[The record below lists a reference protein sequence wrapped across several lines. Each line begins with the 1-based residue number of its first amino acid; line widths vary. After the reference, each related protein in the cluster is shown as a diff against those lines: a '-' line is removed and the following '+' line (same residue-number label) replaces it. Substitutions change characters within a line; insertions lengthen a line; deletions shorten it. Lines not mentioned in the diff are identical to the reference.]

1 MIRDNSNAVG
11 DIAWQDI
18 VRMGLVYFGLV
29 FGVGFSLGTLRILLF
44 VPMVGE
50 RLAEIGETPLML
62 LAVYFVARWIVRR
75 FRIPPRRWCRI
86 QVGFTGLVLLLLAE
100 WGVVMFVRNESIGE
114 YIAGRDPVAGAVYLV
129 SLALFALMPA
139 LIRGVADPGDDSAR
153 KNGRAVR

>member
-1 MIRDNSNAVG
+1 MIHDNSDAVN
-11 DIAWQDI
+11 DIAWSRI
-18 VRMGLVYFGLV
+18 VQLGLVYFGLV
-29 FGVGFSLGTLRILLF
+29 FGVGFILGTLRVLLF

-86 QVGFTGLVLLLLAE
+86 QVGFTGLALLLLAE

-139 LIRGVADPGDDSAR
+139 LIRGVANSSGDSAR
-153 KNGRAVR
+153 KKGRAVR